1 MSSFTPPYPDAVV
14 PSPCV
19 NRCGI
24 GEQGFCTGCG
34 RLRHEI
40 GLWSRASS
48 EQRLEI
54 RAAASQRLRDAG
66 LPYLPRLER

>member
-1 MSSFTPPYPDAVV
+1 MSSFTPPYPDTVV

-19 NRCGI
+19 SRCGI

-40 GLWSRASS
+40 GLWSRASA

-54 RAAASQRLRDAG
+54 RAAAHQRLLAAG
-66 LPYLPRLER
+66 LAGDSSP